1 MQAVADAGVIKC
13 PCCNKYYPVVG
24 RSPSITGHWGHA
36 ARNDTMHARYDGNQ
50 PAGWLVK
57 LVAECRDRASPGSP
71 AHYHN
76 HVSGARVPGRSASPP
91 RDEVVAARHASWVQA
106 QERRVARE
114 QQRREQQERDEALG
128 ITGGRFGGA
137 RAEAWG
143 YRRWTDAWPSFKDE
157 GWAWLDAF
165 EVRFLTCLDALTS
178 RHAVPDLRHEYGEML
193 HMGLQYADTHATT
206 AESLRGFKFII
217 CAKIVTTGRLRDE
230 VPRSVVEMRGRIR
243 MVRAGCL
250 EELFAELLRDATHH
264 RIVAAADAATAEAE
278 AARLAAEAEAETEEL
293 METVRSAVE
302 AAGLTSPAADGAGEA
317 AEQPADTADGQALG
331 QTLGLERKLL
341 AVLRYCS
348 AGYLS
353 KGYSQFTV
361 GSFADIGDPAVRG
374 TLRALHPQVVPPTA
388 DELPS
393 EAAVS
398 AHFTT
403 KAAFEKVFAAPP
415 QERAMSIDAV
425 SYEELQTLY
434 HGDRMWKETLLRLVR
449 KINAGAMH
457 AAATEALGES
467 LLVGIEKPDGGTR
480 PIGIGGA
487 IRRLAGRCVMHD
499 SGERM
504 GRVFTETRPTEA
516 MLQAAGHGGR
526 ECNIPLQVGVG
537 IKGGAEIAVAVV
549 QLALQRHRD
558 WAVFSDD
565 KSNAFNTVT
574 REAIYRG
581 LKEWFPELIPAF
593 RLFYSR
599 SGKLFSVGKAGRQ
612 LATDEDGLPYFSTEG
627 CTQGDPLGPF
637 YWAVGYHFTLLEV
650 QARHPDV
657 TMLAFLDDTYY
668 LQEPLKASRG
678 WRPCGRVRR
687 SRRRGRRSSPTWAS
701 RRSTAGRPAT

>member
-1 MQAVADAGVIKC
+1 
-13 PCCNKYYPVVG
+13 
-24 RSPSITGHWGHA
+24 
-36 ARNDTMHARYDGNQ
+36 
-50 PAGWLVK
+50 
-57 LVAECRDRASPGSP
+57 
-71 AHYHN
+71 
-76 HVSGARVPGRSASPP
+76 
-91 RDEVVAARHASWVQA
+91 
-106 QERRVARE
+106 
-114 QQRREQQERDEALG
+114 
-128 ITGGRFGGA
+128 
-137 RAEAWG
+137 
-143 YRRWTDAWPSFKDE
+143 
-157 GWAWLDAF
+157 
-165 EVRFLTCLDALTS
+165 
-178 RHAVPDLRHEYGEML
+178 
-193 HMGLQYADTHATT
+193 
-206 AESLRGFKFII
+206 
-217 CAKIVTTGRLRDE
+217 
-230 VPRSVVEMRGRIR
+230 
-243 MVRAGCL
+243 
-250 EELFAELLRDATHH
+250 
-264 RIVAAADAATAEAE
+264 
-278 AARLAAEAEAETEEL
+278 
-293 METVRSAVE
+293 
-302 AAGLTSPAADGAGEA
+302 
-317 AEQPADTADGQALG
+317 
-331 QTLGLERKLL
+331 
-341 AVLRYCS
+341 
-348 AGYLS
+348 
-353 KGYSQFTV
+353 
-361 GSFADIGDPAVRG
+361 
-374 TLRALHPQVVPPTA
+374 
-388 DELPS
+388 
-393 EAAVS
+393 
-398 AHFTT
+398 
-403 KAAFEKVFAAPP
+403 
-415 QERAMSIDAV
+415 MSIDAI

-668 LQEPLKASRG
+668 LQEPIKGLAAMRTGAEVTEANTKVKSNLGKQEVYGGPACDLSPMPAALRGAPTAAGPASRT
-678 WRPCGRVRR
+678 CG
-687 SRRRGRRSSPTWAS
+687 ADD
-701 RRSTAGRPAT
+701 